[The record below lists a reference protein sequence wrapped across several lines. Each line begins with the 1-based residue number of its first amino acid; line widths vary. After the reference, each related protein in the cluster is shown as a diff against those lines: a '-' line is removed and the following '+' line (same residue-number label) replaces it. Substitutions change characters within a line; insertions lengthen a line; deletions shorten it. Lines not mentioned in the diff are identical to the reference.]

1 MRKQTIL
8 TLAILVALFA
18 GLGAQSTS
26 RNILPSIPNAHAAN
40 DSILLNGF
48 ATGWNASTN
57 KNPTITVQQ
66 GDQVTLSLKSAD
78 LAPHQF
84 LLDGDNDGVADQADC
99 PATDPCSAMFSTAS
113 GIIYRFV
120 VSLTPGTYTYYCT
133 VHTTTMIGSFVVT
146 QSTVGGAVLPV
157 DRLALVLP
165 FALVALVAIAAASG
179 IIFTTRRRHSKSP

>member
-8 TLAILVALFA
+8 TLALLVALFA
-18 GLGAQSTS
+18 GLGAQSS
-26 RNILPSIPNAHAAN
+26 NRNILPSIPSAHAAN

-57 KNPTITVQQ
+57 KNPTITVTQ
-66 GDQVTLSLKSAD
+66 GDQVSLALKSQD
-78 LAPHQF
+78 LAQHQF

-99 PATDPCSAMFSTAS
+99 PATDPCSAVFSTTA

-120 VSLTPGTYTYYCT
+120 VNLAPGTYTYYCT
-133 VHTTTMIGSFVVT
+133 IHTTTMIGSFVVT
-146 QSTVGGAVLPV
+146 PSTVGGAVLPV

-179 IIFTTRRRHSKSP
+179 IIYNTRRRHSRNP